1 MALVRR
7 RNLRT
12 DQRGAAILEFS
23 VVAGTMIVMLF
34 GIVEFANLF
43 SQWNSAVKAV
53 QVGAR
58 VAATS
63 APVWK
68 EAAEL
73 TGAELE
79 DSEAT
84 GGGSLPGHAITY
96 NYNIVCT
103 KAAGCTGTDTIKDNV
118 GRTYVDDAMDVIVFG
133 RDPNNKACDDPP
145 GEYFGMCD
153 IYNRITTDNVRVTY
167 EHTGVGYS
175 TRPGGLVPTITVEII
190 GLNFQFI
197 FLDDIMGIFNE
208 QDLNQVPI
216 PGLLTTMIAEDMRP
230 GAPTF

>member
-7 RNLRT
+7 RKDLRS

-23 VVAGTMIVMLF
+23 VVAGTMITMLF
-34 GIVEFANLF
+34 GIVEFSNLF
-43 SQWNSAVKAV
+43 SQWNAAVKAV

-58 VAATS
+58 IAATS

-79 DSEAT
+79 DSEVVD
-84 GGGSLPGHAITY
+84 GGALPGHAITY
-96 NYNIVCT
+96 DYRIVCT
-103 KAAGCTGTDTIKDNV
+103 ETDGCTGTDTIKGNIA
-118 GRTYVDDAMDVIVFG
+118 RTYDAAAMNVMVFG
-133 RDPNNKACDDPP
+133 RSGLSCKDRP
-145 GEYFGMCD
+145 GQYFGMCD
-153 IYNRITTDNVRVTY
+153 IYERIGTENVRVTY
-167 EHTGVGYS
+167 EHTGAGYS
-175 TRPGGLVPTITVEII
+175 TRPGGLVPTVTVEII